1 MDLVP
6 EDVVV
11 HAPSPV
17 VSTSLELLDKIVAI
31 LDAVEHLPGSRL
43 PDVAAR
49 TGIPK
54 PTCHRLLQSL
64 VRHHLLWRDGT
75 RYYCGARLAWYA
87 ASVWQADALAHR
99 ARPALR
105 ALAEQTDLGAVLV
118 RRADGLRVTV
128 AVAGR
133 PECIRAAWGAGQ
145 VGVAYAGAT
154 GKVLLAWLPRHIRD
168 EVLSQVSFQRVTPR
182 TPASREALEQDLAVI
197 RAQGWGFTWGER
209 EPDTFGLAAPV
220 FDPRGEIA
228 AVGIAGHVSRWR
240 ETRLEAWARALWET
254 GRALS
259 QPASRPYPAFRS
271 PGRPSG
277 PLVMGPRGTSR

>member
-6 EDVVV
+6 EELVV

-17 VSTSLELLDKIVAI
+17 VPTSLQLLDKVVAI
-31 LDAVEHLPGSRL
+31 LDAVERHPGSRL
-43 PDVAAR
+43 PDVAAL

-64 VRHHLLWRDGT
+64 VRRHLLWRDGT

-87 ASVWQADALAHR
+87 ATVWQADVLAHR

-105 ALAEQTDLGAVLV
+105 ALAEATDLGAVLV

-133 PECIRAAWGAGQ
+133 PDRIQAAWGAGQ
-145 VGVAYAGAT
+145 VGVLYAGAT

-168 EVLSQVSFQRVTPR
+168 EVLSQVPFRRLTPR
-182 TPASREALEQDLAVI
+182 TPPSREALERDLALI
-197 RAQGWGFTWGER
+197 RTQGWGFTWGER
-209 EPDTFGLAAPV
+209 EPETFGLAAPV
-220 FDPRGEIA
+220 FDDRGEIA
-228 AVGIAGHVSRWR
+228 AVGVAGHVSRWR
-240 ETRLEAWARALWET
+240 EARLEEWARALWET

-259 QPASRPYPAFRS
+259 RPTSRAYPAFRS
-271 PGRPSG
+271 PGPGSRCAG
-277 PLVMGPRGTSR
+277 P